1 MLDRSGIAALIPHQG
16 AMCLLDRVAAWTDAD
31 IVCHAVSH
39 LDPANPLRRQGRLST
54 VCGLEY
60 ALQAAAVHGAL
71 CGGAPQPP
79 GWLAALRTVI
89 IHRPRLDDAS
99 IGRLRIEAQREH
111 ATAAGLIYLF
121 HLRAEDGGLLA
132 EGRATIALPPE
143 RTKRHGRDP

>member
-39 LDPANPLRRQGRLST
+39 LDPTNPLRRQGRLST
-54 VCGLEY
+54 VCGIEY

-71 CGGAPQPP
+71 RGGAPQPP
-79 GWLAALRTVI
+79 GRLVALRNVI
-89 IHRPRLDDAS
+89 IHRPRLDEAGG
-99 IGRLRIEAQREH
+99 GRLRIEAEREH
-111 ATAAGLIYLF
+111 AGPAGLIYRF
-121 HLRAEDGGLLA
+121 RLRAEDGGPLA

-143 RTKRHGRDP
+143 RTEHHGRDP

>member
-1 MLDRSGIAALIPHQG
+1 MLDRSGIAALIPHHG
-16 AMCLLDRVAAWTDAD
+16 AMCLLDHVSAWSDAD

-39 LDPANPLRRQGRLST
+39 LDPLNPLRRQGRLST

-71 CGGAPQPP
+71 CGGAPRPA
-79 GWLAALRTVI
+79 GWLVALRNVI

-99 IGRLRIEAQREH
+99 IGRLRIEAHQEH
-111 ATAAGLIYLF
+111 AGAAGLVYRF
-121 HLRAEDGGLLA
+121 RLRADDGSPLA

-143 RTKRHGRDP
+143 RTEHHG